1 MMLSS
6 PEALR
11 TIFDSVE
18 RFRVELLPAGSCC
31 GMVLAEGVE
40 SDIDMPPFDRSAM
53 DGYAILGP
61 GPWFNLLPPILAGDG
76 KARVIEEGQA
86 APIMT
91 GAPVPG
97 GADRVVIVETATVDG
112 EQVQF
117 SSDPGPGGNIC
128 RQGEDIRKGDMVLS
142 EGTRLEP
149 HHLGIAA
156 MAGYDTLP
164 VYGKPGVAVMTTG
177 SEVIPP
183 ASNPRPGQ
191 VRNANL
197 ILMQSLVRGAGFRVP
212 FSLHTSDEPELL
224 ADSMVQALEAADL
237 LLVAGGVS
245 MGTHDFV
252 PGVMKDLEIDLK
264 FRSVA
269 QKPGKPLT
277 FGISSGGKPVFGLPG
292 NPVSVLICIEEY
304 VIPCLRRI
312 AGFRSYR
319 KREYAGILLD
329 PHRQKRGRTNFLRV
343 LASVSGS
350 GWTLKKPE
358 TSGSGDLMSTR
369 DVNALAISDAGRTS
383 VARGESLPFHLLSAS
398 GGELAFE

>member
-6 PEALR
+6 SDALG
-11 TIFDSVE
+11 TILDSVE
-18 RFRVELLPAGSCC
+18 RFPVELLSTESCC
-31 GMVLAEGVE
+31 GMVLAEDVE

-53 DGYAILGP
+53 DGYAILGA
-61 GPWFNLLPPILAGDG
+61 GPRFNILPPILAGDG

-97 GADRVVIVETATVDG
+97 GADRVVIVETASVDG

-128 RQGEDIRKGDMVLS
+128 RQGEDIRKGDRVLY

-156 MAGYDTLP
+156 MAGFDTLP

-177 SEVIPP
+177 SEIIPP
-183 ASNPRPGQ
+183 ASSPRPGQ

-197 ILMQSLVRGAGFRVP
+197 ILMYSLVRGAGFRVP
-212 FSLHTSDEPELL
+212 LHVHTPDEPGLL
-224 ADSMVQALEAADL
+224 ADSMGQALEAADL

-252 PGVMKDLEIDLK
+252 PGVMKDLGIDLK

-277 FGISSGGKPVFGLPG
+277 FGVSSDGKPVFGLPG

-319 KREYAGILLD
+319 KREFNGKLLD
-329 PHRQKRGRTNFLRV
+329 LHLQKRGRTNFLRV
-343 LASVSGS
+343 NASVSGS
-350 GWTLKKPE
+350 GWKLRIPA

-383 VARGESLPFHLLSAS
+383 VAAGESLPFHLLSAF